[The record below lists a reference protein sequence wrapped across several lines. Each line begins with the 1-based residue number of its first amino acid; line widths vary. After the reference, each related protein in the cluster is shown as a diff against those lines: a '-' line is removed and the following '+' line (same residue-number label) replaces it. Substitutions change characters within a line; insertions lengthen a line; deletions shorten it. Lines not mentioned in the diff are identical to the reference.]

1 MRKNLLPVGRMWA
14 ARAFAGRLGWLLSGW
29 LLSGWLWLWPHATAD
44 AQPQPAAQG
53 LPPAR
58 VAVAEV
64 QRNELDA
71 RQTFVGTVMPLRTST
86 VSSSVEGLV
95 VDLKVDEGAYV
106 KKGDTLAQLRD
117 DQPLL
122 AKAAAEAELDV
133 RTHELNVLSISLPE
147 EIKQADARMMAA
159 KAIMEFTARRLRR
172 TRQLVASQTI
182 SEDELQ
188 EKESVALAAQ
198 EKYREAQTALGQ
210 AQATLAVKLKQAD
223 ARVKAQQKEVD
234 RLKDDLAQH
243 QITAPFDGYVT
254 EKQTEVGQ
262 WITKG
267 GPVVEVVELS
277 YVEVEVPVLESY
289 LSQLHLSMKATVT
302 IGALPGESWPAPV
315 VAIVP
320 QADVRSRSFPVK
332 VRLKNRPGP
341 GGVLFKP
348 GMFARVTLPVY
359 SKPQAILVPKDAMV
373 LGGPSPV
380 VFVVDPMPN
389 GPPRGPSGGSPADRP
404 LGGSLEQTTIDGTA
418 RKVPIEVDL
427 EAAEGRWI
435 EVRGPLKPGELVV
448 VEGNERLLP
457 GQPVVIVRRD
467 PPQPKAPVAKPTK

>member
-1 MRKNLLPVGRMWA
+1 MKKSVTPVGCPA
-14 ARAFAGRLGWLLSGW
+14 AGRVCPDWLCRCLVAGLLLGPG
-29 LLSGWLWLWPHATAD
+29 ATAL
-44 AQPQPAAQG
+44 AQMPV
-53 LPPAR
+53 AR
-58 VAVAEV
+58 VVVAQV
-64 QRNELDA
+64 QQSQLDTG
-71 RQTFVGTVMPLRTST
+71 QTFVGTVMPLRSST
-86 VSSSVEGLV
+86 VGSSVEGLV

-122 AKAAAEAELDV
+122 ALAAAEAELDV

-210 AQATLAVKLKQAD
+210 AQATLTVKLKQAE

-267 GPVVEVVELS
+267 GPVVELVEVDD
-277 YVEVEVPVLESY
+277 VEVEVPVLESY

-302 IGALPGESWPAPV
+302 IGALPGESWEAPV

-348 GMFARVTLPVY
+348 GMFARVTLPV
-359 SKPQAILVPKDAMV
+359 SSTPRAMLVPKDALV
-373 LGGPSPV
+373 LGGETPA

-389 GPPRGPSGGSPADRP
+389 GPPPGSPPSPGPPAE
-404 LGGSLEQTTIDGTA
+404 GGPPGGPAPDGTA
-418 RKVPIEVDL
+418 RRVPVEL
-427 EAAEGRWI
+427 GEAKAGLI
-435 EVRGPLKPGELVV
+435 EVRGGLKPGDRVV
-448 VEGNERLLP
+448 VEGNERLFPGCPVTIVNRGQLP
-457 GQPVVIVRRD
+457 PNK
-467 PPQPKAPVAKPTK
+467 PAAKPAK